1 MLMHLHRPF
10 GAGRVFLK
18 KTIVA
23 AALDGWLT
31 PVQAQRWL
39 ARLGLTSA

>member
-1 MLMHLHRPF
+1 MLTHLHRLP

-31 PVQAQRWL
+31 PKQAQRWL
-39 ARLGLTSA
+39 ARLNLTSA